1 MLTKDYGIPIRPKAP
16 ADRFHENL
24 PAKLEAQTTE
34 TWYFPIED
42 VSKVLEWFYRPA
54 RKAIQ
59 TSEYVFLYVRCI
71 MGTGKILYGPWF
83 KLTTDSSAHWPSPE
97 KLRNLAFAELFFREI
112 SKRWRYF
119 GTLLSIVFAVIRI
132 LGILGSN
139 FPSLGHIVGSSL
151 SLFHIVDRKYRQLI
165 TLRYKCLCVRTGPR
179 IAIQVLPSPSR
190 ISFVSGPAAWSAP
203 FSSRL
208 CLLCCR
214 SPCRQ
219 QGRFPLPAL
228 PGFLGTTSPS
238 ATLSPVSRLSGA
250 PGYTAYP
257 APPIS
262 RRGEEGFSSCLARPR
277 HRAVATTTPECRS
290 ASASL
295 RCAMLPSS
303 AL

>member
-1 MLTKDYGIPIRPKAP
+1 MPILFDILLSIGISSVISALLVLVLPNRSGGNPLRRGRRIEVVVNSSAGPTSREHGFTPPAIDVNITNRNKIQVLNIIDIRLMLTKDYGIPIRPKAP

-132 LGILGSN
+132 LGIFG
-139 FPSLGHIVGSSL
+139 IE
-151 SLFHIVDRKYRQLI
+151 
-165 TLRYKCLCVRTGPR
+165 
-179 IAIQVLPSPSR
+179 LPVTWPY
-190 ISFVSGPAAWSAP
+190 SG
-203 FSSRL
+203 
-208 CLLCCR
+208 
-214 SPCRQ
+214 Q
-219 QGRFPLPAL
+219 
-228 PGFLGTTSPS
+228 
-238 ATLSPVSRLSGA
+238 
-250 PGYTAYP
+250 
-257 APPIS
+257 
-262 RRGEEGFSSCLARPR
+262 
-277 HRAVATTTPECRS
+277 
-290 ASASL
+290 
-295 RCAMLPSS
+295 
-303 AL
+303 